1 MDSRHG
7 DVVEQWVTDGNIE
20 VIGHRS
26 QNVAFSRG
34 KDYEQAHLSHTSKER
49 NSLKI

>member
-7 DVVEQWVTDGNIE
+7 DVVEQWVTDGNIA

-26 QNVAFSRG
+26 QKVAFSRG
-34 KDYEQAHLSHTSKER
+34 KDYEQAQFESHIQRKKQPAT
-49 NSLKI
+49 